1 MSISFSIDL
10 FGAKKPVEGQFL
22 LSGKAVRP
30 PPSSLQRRHGKNTS
44 RNLSPRRQEF
54 VQVIFVLKLVFAST
68 TIDGSL
74 LYEKVFEL
82 SIQFW

>member
-30 PPSSLQRRHGKNTS
+30 P
-44 RNLSPRRQEF
+44 
-54 VQVIFVLKLVFAST
+54 AS
-68 TIDGSL
+68 
-74 LYEKVFEL
+74 
-82 SIQFW
+82 SIQKTPWQEHVEKFVTTSTRVCSSNFCVKASVCVDNY